1 MKRSALRAAFPYT
14 IPIFTGYLFLGIS
27 YGVLMTSSGFPVW
40 VPTVTSMTI
49 FAGSMEFVLV
59 NLLLSGFDLIQAFLM
74 TLLINARHL
83 FYGISMLD
91 KYKGMG
97 LKKLYLIFGLT
108 DESFSVVCSVNPPE
122 HVDRSWF
129 MFFVTLLDHSYWIL
143 GSTLGGIFGSILNFN
158 TQGLDFVMTAMF
170 IVIFMEQWKK
180 DKNHT
185 SALIGLGLPI
195 VCLLIFGAES
205 FMIPAM
211 LAILTGLTLVRKPLE
226 QKGA

>member
-14 IPIFTGYLFLGIS
+14 IPVFTGYLFLGIS

-59 NLLLSGFDLIQAFLM
+59 NLLISGFDLIQAFLM